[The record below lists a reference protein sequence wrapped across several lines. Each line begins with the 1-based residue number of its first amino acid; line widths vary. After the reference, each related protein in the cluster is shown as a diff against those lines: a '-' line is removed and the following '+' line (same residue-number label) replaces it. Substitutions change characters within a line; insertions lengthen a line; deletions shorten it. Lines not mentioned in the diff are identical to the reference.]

1 MIFNN
6 IVNEFQN
13 YSYNDTSNISSYLN
27 NLKSIDSLDE
37 NNLNIQEYLLPEVM
51 TLLNKA
57 VLNRFSTDL
66 LFKENYWSW
75 GIVTLYYS
83 NFFLSQALNRL
94 KGDFFTFIPSYGRG
108 QGRRNIKLDT
118 DGKYKLLSI
127 SNAYKDSHGGEL
139 KKIKE
144 NYSFLLL
151 DSTQNNNF
159 LRAISNINESQIRNK
174 VNYQLTHFKELSLK
188 KFYNNISLEECKFEY
203 NNYCTH
209 STAHEEFKF
218 LGINTDRFNLIFYML
233 NKIKNINSDFENKF
247 INFEEILRDETRYKF
262 SNDTMKIIENK
273 LNANMNFHSIS
284 SILEKQIKGLLS

>member
-1 MIFNN
+1 MIFND

-13 YSYNDTSNISSYLN
+13 YSYNDAASISEY
-27 NLKSIDSLDE
+27 LKSLNDSGSLDSE
-37 NNLNIQEYLLPEVM
+37 DLRIREFLLPEVII
-51 TLLNKA
+51 LLNKSI
-57 VLNRFSTDL
+57 LNRFSTDV
-66 LFKENYWSW
+66 LFQNNYWSW

-188 KFYNNISLEECKFEY
+188 KFYNNISLEECKFE
-203 NNYCTH
+203 
-209 STAHEEFKF
+209 
-218 LGINTDRFNLIFYML
+218 
-233 NKIKNINSDFENKF
+233 
-247 INFEEILRDETRYKF
+247 
-262 SNDTMKIIENK
+262 
-273 LNANMNFHSIS
+273 
-284 SILEKQIKGLLS
+284 